1 MCPMLTI
8 PALCQTFTQQK
19 AFQNMG
25 VGSEV
30 EQLGVAGKPVF
41 EIEPR
46 LDLKKLKL
54 SALYL

>member
-8 PALCQTFTQQK
+8 PALYQTFTQQK

-25 VGSEV
+25 VGC
-30 EQLGVAGKPVF
+30 EQLGVGRKPVF

-54 SALYL
+54 SALYP